1 MPSRLAPASHDAV
14 RAGELEKGH
23 RRGAHSHSGKVED
36 RPDEPHG
43 KRADAADPL
52 DPETRRYAQLAPPAF
67 AHAAPVTAA
76 TSVDDVAPRARV
88 SMEELLPQLVKRIA
102 WAGDKRRGSVQM
114 ELGSGPHAGT
124 VVTVHA
130 DDGNVRVE
138 LHGDDTGAL
147 RRRLEDRGF
156 TVER

>member
-1 MPSRLAPASHDAV
+1 VDDAKP
-14 RAGELEKGH
+14 R
-23 RRGAHSHSGKVED
+23 
-36 RPDEPHG
+36 
-43 KRADAADPL
+43 RADPDPL
-52 DPETRRYAQLAPPAF
+52 DPETRRYAQLAPPSF
-67 AHAAPVTAA
+67 AHAGPLAPA

-130 DDGNVRVE
+130 DDGKVRVE
-138 LHGDDTGAL
+138 LQGDDSGGL
-147 RRRLEDRGF
+147 RQRLEARGF